1 MSIFLTCCLVVFG
14 LLGFIL
20 AASLAWALLHV
31 IWFRVICNHFDIDT
45 SGRLYRTVN
54 AVDDVADW
62 LFSKPIDLADM
73 LIEWCWHR
81 AVALWSGIR
90 GIFTAKKR
98 IDSLEF
104 SLTDHGE
111 QLTSLRR
118 QRHRLLVND
127 LDLILKR
134 IEALEAEVMKEQH
147 ASARPAEGYVDPQF
161 SQRIVVN

>member
-1 MSIFLTCCLVVFG
+1 MSMFLTCCLCVFG

-31 IWFRVICNHFDIDT
+31 IWFRVICNHFNIDT

-73 LIEWCWHR
+73 LIEWCWYR
-81 AVALWSGIR
+81 AVALWRGIC
-90 GIFTAKKR
+90 GIFTAQKR
-98 IDSLEF
+98 IASLKF
-104 SLTDHGE
+104 SLTISGK
-111 QLTSLRR
+111 R
-118 QRHRLLVND
+118 

-134 IEALEAEVMKEQH
+134 IEALEDVVVGMKEQH
-147 ASARPAEGYVDPQF
+147 ASASPAEGHVDPQF
-161 SQRIVVN
+161 SQRMVN